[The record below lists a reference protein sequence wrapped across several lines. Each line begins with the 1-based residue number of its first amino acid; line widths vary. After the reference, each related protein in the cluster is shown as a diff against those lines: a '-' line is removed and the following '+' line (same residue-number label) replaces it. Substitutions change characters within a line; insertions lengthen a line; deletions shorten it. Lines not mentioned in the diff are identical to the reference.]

1 VSVVIFAGPTLDEV
15 SVRSHIDALCFPPA
29 SGGDLYRSALARPLA
44 IGLIDGSFGHTPAVW
59 HKEIL
64 WAIGE
69 GIRVFGSAGVG
80 ALRAAELAPFGME
93 GVGKIYESFCAGT
106 LEDDDEV
113 ALEYGGPEDGY
124 RPRSEAMVNIRATVD
139 KSVRQGILSAS
150 NGSVLLDVAKG
161 LFYPQRSYQTIL
173 QQAVELKLSASEV
186 GQFRDWLPRGRVN
199 QMRQDAVAML
209 RQIRLQLE
217 RGSPL
222 SPALFKLE
230 QTEIWRRIQSQN
242 Q

>member
-1 VSVVIFAGPTLDEV
+1 VNVVIFAGPTLND
-15 SVRSHIDALCFPPA
+15 VRVHSHIDALFFPPA
-29 SGGDLYRSALARPLA
+29 SGGDLYRSALTRPAA
-44 IGLIDGSFGHTPAVW
+44 IGLVDGAFGHSPAVW

-64 WAIGE
+64 WAMGE
-69 GIRVFGSAGVG
+69 GIPVFGSAGVG

-113 ALEYGGPEDGY
+113 AVEYAGPDDGY

-139 KSVRQGILSAS
+139 ESFRQGILSAS
-150 NGSVLLDVAKG
+150 TRSVLLNVAKG
-161 LFYPQRSYQTIL
+161 LFYPQRSYRTIL
-173 QQAVELKLSASEV
+173 QQAVELELSASEIHR
-186 GQFRDWLPRGRVN
+186 FRDWLPRGRVN
-199 QMRQDAVAML
+199 QMRRDAVAML
-209 RQIRLQLE
+209 RQIRVQLE

-222 SPALFKLE
+222 KPARFKLE
-230 QTEIWRRIQSQN
+230 QTEVWRRIQNQN